1 MPLRTFHDSLTIAG
15 IVTSVDA
22 GALKFSIRARSDDL
36 FDINV
41 GVTTYYQ
48 VVSNLDGLNRDRAEP
63 PANMNRGD
71 NPVAFDL
78 LKYVKDGCL
87 TFVEGIR
94 SENGADERFEAR
106 TVYLMHSLPG
116 KYLFEE
122 THWWL
127 VQISQMAD
135 RWLDNLFDVRRSYE
149 ISDFSALYR
158 TNLNITG
165 APTNDSI
172 QECATLSRLIYG
184 LSSAYLLTGAER
196 YYLAAKAGVDYQR
209 EAFRSLSHDGEYC
222 FWAFGRRRT
231 VDGEKLIIPSENPD
245 DYGTI
250 PLYEQIYALAGL
262 AQYYRITLDWEV
274 LEDIRRTL
282 NSFQGYFHDVKGM
295 REPEF
300 PGEGGYFSHLDYAT
314 MRPDTPAL
322 GHNMSR
328 KNWNSVGDHIPAY
341 LINLILALDPVPKSP
356 TERKLDEFLDLCRSI
371 LDETSTLI
379 VEKFPDPD
387 SDYVNERFHADW
399 RVDHEWGWQQ
409 NRAIVGHD
417 LKISWNLTRCAYYY
431 QTQEKAFR
439 DRRENAVA
447 DEYKAKSD
455 KCLAIARK
463 LARKMAEVGMDRIRG
478 GVFDAVE
485 RNPDNGMPTQFAWG
499 STKDFWQQEQGILAY
514 LILHGAEEGDTEF
527 LSLARESIA
536 FWNLFFLDRDRQGIF
551 FRTTAN
557 GLPVVQGAYGQKGGH
572 SVSGYHAFE
581 LNFLAHLYTRSY
593 VIADKDDDNGFC
605 LYFKLS
611 PHRDQTSIN
620 VLPDFFPPGLI
631 RISGVR
637 VNGVDR
643 SEDLAPNNAN
653 DFQIQIGPSAEPV
666 ELVVEFVTLPG

>member
-1 MPLRTFHDSLTIAG
+1 MPLRAFYGNLTIAG
-15 IVTSVDA
+15 TVASVDA
-22 GALKFSIRARSDDL
+22 DALTFSVRARSDDL
-36 FDINV
+36 LNVNV

-48 VVSNLDGLNRDRAEP
+48 VVSNLDGLNRDRAAP
-63 PANMNRGD
+63 PANMNRDD

-78 LKYVKDGCL
+78 LKYVKEGCL
-87 TFVEGIR
+87 TFVEGLR
-94 SENGADERFEAR
+94 SENGAEERFEAR
-106 TVYLMHSLPG
+106 TVYLMHSQPG
-116 KYLFEE
+116 RYLFEE

-135 RWLDNLFDVRRSYE
+135 RWLDNLFDVRRNYE
-149 ISDFSALYR
+149 IGDFAALYR

-165 APTNDSI
+165 APTDDTI

-209 EAFRSLSHDGEYC
+209 EAFRSLSHDGKYC

-231 VDGEKLIIPSENPD
+231 VEGEKLVIPSENPD

-282 NSFQGYFHDVKGM
+282 NSFQGYYHDVKGL
-295 REPEF
+295 RDPEF
-300 PGEGGYFSHLDYAT
+300 PGQGGYFSHIDYAT

-322 GHNMSR
+322 GHNMLR
-328 KNWNSVGDHIPAY
+328 KNWNSIGDHIPAY

-379 VEKFPDPD
+379 IDKFPDPD

-399 RVDHEWGWQQ
+399 SIDHGWGWQQ

-431 QTQEKAFR
+431 QGLEKSFR

-447 DEYKAKSD
+447 DEYKAKAD

-463 LARKMAEVGMDRIRG
+463 LARKMAEVGIDRIRG

-485 RNPDNGMPTQFAWG
+485 RNPTNGMPTQFAWG

-514 LILHGAEEGDTEF
+514 LILHGAEEGEKEF

-551 FRTTAN
+551 FRTTAD
-557 GLPVVQGAYGQKGGH
+557 GLPVIQGAYGQKGGH
-572 SVSGYHAFE
+572 SISGYHAFE
-581 LNFLAHLYTRSY
+581 LNFLAHLYTRGY
-593 VIADKDDDNGFC
+593 VITDKDDDNGFC

-611 PHRDQTSIN
+611 PHRDQTSVN
-620 VLPDFFPPGLI
+620 VLPDFFPPGLV
-631 RISGVR
+631 RIAGVR

-653 DFQIQIGPSAEPV
+653 DFQIQIGPSSEPV
-666 ELVVEFVTLPG
+666 ELAVEFVTLPG